1 MREFSAGGLVC
12 RRVRGEWT
20 VCLAGRRIHPG
31 SDLVLILPKGH
42 VEEGERMEETALREV
57 REETGLEAEIIDR
70 LGDVTYWY
78 VRREPES
85 GPSRVF
91 KRVRFFLMLFRGGRF
106 GDRDEEMDDVRWFSL
121 ERAQTMLAYANERT
135 LMFRARDLL
144 AEQEP

>member
-1 MREFSAGGLVC
+1 
-12 RRVRGEWT
+12 
-20 VCLAGRRIHPG
+20 
-31 SDLVLILPKGH
+31 
-42 VEEGERMEETALREV
+42 V

-78 VRREPES
+78 ARREPE
-85 GPSRVF
+85 GRPSRVF

-106 GDRDEEMDDVRWFSL
+106 GDRDQEMDDVRWFSL

-144 AEQEP
+144 AEREP